1 MMVQERYEAL
11 KSTYW
16 ESYYVGDPY
25 INPPEADSPVFVDI
39 NMPMKLNDLVPAL
52 YGDHVGGEV
61 YETGLLRCGVAN
73 PDAEEFDSLS
83 DYCFTE
89 SGVEIRI
96 PWQLLNF
103 SNPSEMMI
111 HDDYYEHY
119 GIENLHIEEMHVG
132 FAWGE
137 ENEWR
142 IPMAAFALEGWSRD
156 VTYHERLKES
166 YYILQAYWAELDG

>member
-1 MMVQERYEAL
+1 
-11 KSTYW
+11 
-16 ESYYVGDPY
+16 
-25 INPPEADSPVFVDI
+25 
-39 NMPMKLNDLVPAL
+39 
-52 YGDHVGGEV
+52 
-61 YETGLLRCGVAN
+61 
-73 PDAEEFDSLS
+73 
-83 DYCFTE
+83 
-89 SGVEIRI
+89 
-96 PWQLLNF
+96 
-103 SNPSEMMI
+103 MMI